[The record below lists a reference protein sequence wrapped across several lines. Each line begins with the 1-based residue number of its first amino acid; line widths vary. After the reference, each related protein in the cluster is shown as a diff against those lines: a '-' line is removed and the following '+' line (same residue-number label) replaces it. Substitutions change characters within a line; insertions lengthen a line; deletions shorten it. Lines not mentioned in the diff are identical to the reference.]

1 MFRLNMAAPI
11 SVITANFIIPRNALK
26 SIATDEPL
34 PCGTQSKT
42 VSDSSWPVGDQLI
55 GCAQTGFRIGAAL
68 FTRLPFGGGSSG
80 LNQLVG
86 KPELDQ
92 RLPRHAESARFT
104 VE

>member
-1 MFRLNMAAPI
+1 MNEPTQGT
-11 SVITANFIIPRNALK
+11 SVLRQRMIEDMRMRK
-26 SIATDEPL
+26 
-34 PCGTQSKT
+34 
-42 VSDSSWPVGDQLI
+42 
-55 GCAQTGFRIGAAL
+55 L
-68 FTRLPFGGGSSG
+68 FTRLPFGGGSG